1 MPWMSE
7 FHPVAW
13 KSAGFFIRYIPY
25 SITGKKMQVRFES
38 SSKVAR
44 TENLIVSGIVTVSF
58 PVVMYLFYGIRHWAI
73 LVAGGLLLGA
83 ICYVA
88 YTRRYR
94 RLGEQVI
101 YISQT
106 AIRSDHGTRQQEISW
121 ADIDN
126 IDFSRR
132 EGVHWTLKPV
142 SGDAMVLWLD
152 GFNDE
157 QRAQIGELIQ
167 KHFQAKVP
175 QANKP

>member
-13 KSAGFFIRYIPY
+13 KSAGFFIRYLPY
-25 SITGKKMQVRFES
+25 SIAGKNMQVRFES

-58 PVVMYLFYGIRHWAI
+58 PVVMYLFYGIRHSAI

-83 ICYVA
+83 ICYVF

-101 YISQT
+101 CISPT
-106 AIRSDHGTRQQEISW
+106 AIRSDHGIKQQELSW
-121 ADIDN
+121 IDIEN
-126 IDFSRR
+126 IDFSRW
-132 EGVHWTLKPV
+132 EGVHWTLKPA
-142 SGDAMVLWLD
+142 SGDALVLWLD

-157 QRAQIGELIQ
+157 QRTQIGELIQ
-167 KHFQAKVP
+167 SHFQGKDS
-175 QANKP
+175 QANKS

>member
-1 MPWMSE
+1 LLE
-7 FHPVAW
+7 RVR
-13 KSAGFFIRYIPY
+13 GFLFDTPLLIF
-25 SITGKKMQVRFES
+25 GKHMQVRFES

-44 TENLIVSGIVTVSF
+44 TENLIVSGIVMVSF

-73 LVAGGLLLGA
+73 LATGGLLLSA
-83 ICYVA
+83 ICYAA
-88 YTRRYR
+88 YARRYR

-101 YISQT
+101 CISPT
-106 AIRSDHGTRQQEISW
+106 TIRTEHGIKQQELSW
-121 ADIDN
+121 SDIGH

-132 EGVHWTLKPV
+132 EGVHWTLKPA

-167 KHFQAKVP
+167 KHFRVKDLQAK
-175 QANKP
+175 KS